1 MMDELK
7 LQSELIQPRWYNT
20 DEIESISER
29 SHRWRNG
36 VRSPI
41 WRPATDVYETT
52 DSIIVRVEIAGMR
65 EEDFSIS
72 LTGNQLS
79 IRGNRPDIQERRAYH
94 QMEIYFGEFLTEVEL
109 PGSVLSDQV
118 SAEYIAGFLRLVFP
132 KEQPTK
138 ISVTE

>member
-1 MMDELK
+1 MDELE
-7 LQSELIQPRWYNT
+7 LQSKPLQPRWYST
-20 DEIESISER
+20 DEIESISES

-41 WRPATDVYETT
+41 WRPPTDVYQTT
-52 DSIIVRVEIAGMR
+52 DSIIVRVEIGGMR

-94 QMEIYFGEFLTEVEL
+94 QMEIFFGEFLTEVDL
-109 PGSVLSDQV
+109 PGPVVSDEV

-138 ISVTE
+138 VSITE

>member
-1 MMDELK
+1 MDELE
-7 LQSELIQPRWYNT
+7 LQSKPLQPRWYTT
-20 DEIESISER
+20 DEIESISES
-29 SHRWRNG
+29 SHLWRNS

-41 WRPATDVYETT
+41 WRPATDVYETA

-94 QMEIYFGEFLTEVEL
+94 QMEIFFGEFLTEVDL
-109 PGSVLSDQV
+109 PGPVVSDQV
-118 SAEYIAGFLRLVFP
+118 SAEYIVGFLRLVFP
-132 KEQPTK
+132 KERPTK
-138 ISVTE
+138 VSITE

>member
-1 MMDELK
+1 MEELE
-7 LQSELIQPRWYNT
+7 LQSVTLQPRWYNA
-20 DEIESISER
+20 DEIESISES

-41 WRPATDVYETT
+41 WRPATDVYETP
-52 DSIIVRVEIAGMR
+52 DSIIVRVEIAGVR

-72 LTGNQLS
+72 LAGNQLS

-94 QMEIYFGEFLTEVEL
+94 QMEIFFGEFLTEVDL
-109 PGSVLSDQV
+109 PEPVVSDQV
-118 SAEYIAGFLRLVFP
+118 NAEYIAGFLRLVFP

-138 ISVTE
+138 VSITE